1 MRKLLLYISL
11 PALMLMTGTVMTA
24 AEPDDGETT
33 VTEDDTSDIRENPVT
48 IPDGDADDIDIP
60 VPSFI
65 RQNVNRIAL
74 NGSDPAKLR
83 NAVLGCNRQPVSM
96 LLIGDSHVQAGIN
109 SGVTRELLLY
119 DFGNA
124 GRGLVAP
131 LRLSGTHEP
140 SDYYFQSRNQW
151 NAVRLMNASWEQ
163 SVGFTGTSIHPLPSD
178 SQLFIATSEKED
190 YNPFTALTIF
200 HRGQMSI
207 KSVSTAE
214 GKQLHF
220 RAVPSRDYTHII
232 LAEPVTGVD
241 IEFSSA
247 GDLTVYGASLDS
259 GRPGIRFHS
268 IGNNGATY
276 DTYNRIGNVG
286 QGIAPLEPA
295 LIMIA
300 LGTNEAFGKFDSA
313 DFTRSI
319 DRLVKNIRAT
329 NPDAFIVLSTP
340 MECQRSITTSKK
352 VRVKG
357 KTRKGRPRY
366 RTTSVKS
373 YKVNSN
379 IALAR
384 NAILDYGR
392 KNHIAVYDWYDVAG
406 GSGASSSWISANL
419 FAKDRVHHTAAGY
432 RLEGRMLYDA
442 ILSTLRD

>member
-1 MRKLLLYISL
+1 MKIFLHTILAVSLLTA
-11 PALMLMTGTVMTA
+11 PVTAVA

-33 VTEDDTSDIRENPVT
+33 VTEDDSRDIRENAVV

-65 RQNVNRIAL
+65 RQRANTITL
-74 NGSDPAKLR
+74 NGSDPSKLR
-83 NAVLGCNRQPVSM
+83 QAIKLSNLKPVSM

-109 SGVTRELLLY
+109 AGVTRELLQY

-131 LRLSGTHEP
+131 LRLSGTNEP
-140 SDYYFQSRNQW
+140 ADYYFQSRNQW

-163 SVGFTGTSIHPLPSD
+163 SVGFTGTSIHPLTSD

-190 YNPFTALTIF
+190 YNPFTSVTIF
-200 HRGQMSI
+200 HRGQMTV
-207 KSVSTAE
+207 KSVTTSE
-214 GKQLHF
+214 GKPVHF
-220 RAVPSRDYTHII
+220 RSVPSRDYTHII
-232 LAEPVTGVD
+232 LAEPVTNVD
-241 IEFSSA
+241 IDFSSA
-247 GDLTVYGASLDS
+247 GDLTVYGASLES
-259 GRPGIRFHS
+259 GRPGVKFHS
-268 IGNNGATY
+268 IGNNGATF

-286 QGIAPLEPA
+286 QGIAPLEPS
-295 LIMIA
+295 LVIIA

-313 DFTRSI
+313 EFTRSI

-329 NPDAFIVLSTP
+329 NPDAFIVLTTP

-357 KTRKGRPRY
+357 KTKKGRPRY

-373 YKVNSN
+373 YKVNTN
-379 IALAR
+379 IAPVR

-392 KNHIAVYDWYDVAG
+392 RNHIAVYDWYEVAG
-406 GSGASSSWISANL
+406 GAGASASWISANL

>member
-1 MRKLLLYISL
+1 MKLLLHIILATALLSL
-11 PALMLMTGTVMTA
+11 PLTAAA
-24 AEPDDGETT
+24 AEPDEETT
-33 VTEDDTSDIRENPVT
+33 VTEDDSTEIRESAVV

-65 RQNVNRIAL
+65 RQSKNVITL
-74 NGSDPAKLR
+74 NGSDPSKLR
-83 NAVLGCNRQPVSM
+83 SAVFKSNIQPVSL

-109 SGVTRELLLY
+109 AGVTRELLQY

-131 LRLSGTHEP
+131 LRLSGTNEP

-163 SVGFTGTSIHPLPSD
+163 SVGFTGTSIHPLTSD

-190 YNPFTALTIF
+190 YNPFTAVTIF
-200 HRGQMSI
+200 HRGQMTV
-207 KSVSTAE
+207 KSVTTAD
-214 GKQLHF
+214 GKSLHF

-241 IEFSSA
+241 IDFTSA
-247 GDLTVYGASLDS
+247 GDLTIYGASLES
-259 GRPGIRFHS
+259 GRPGVKFHA
-268 IGNNGATY
+268 IGNNGATF

-286 QGIAPLEPA
+286 QGIAPLEPS
-295 LIMIA
+295 LVVIA
-300 LGTNEAFGKFDSA
+300 LGTNEAFGKFDAA

-329 NPDAFIVLSTP
+329 NPDAFIVLATP
-340 MECQRSITTSKK
+340 MECQRSITTSKR

-357 KTRKGRPRY
+357 KTKKGRARY
-366 RTTSVKS
+366 RTTNVKS
-373 YKVNSN
+373 YKVNTN
-379 IALAR
+379 IALVR

-392 KNHIAVYDWYDVAG
+392 KNNVAVYDWYDVAG
-406 GSGASSSWISANL
+406 GAGASSSWIAANM
-419 FAKDRVHHTAAGY
+419 FAKDRVHHTASGY